1 MDMIFINM
9 NVICNDK
16 FLKILLLRLKVIF
29 YLSRI
34 FLVILQK
41 NNLFQESLDVIY
53 TLIIF
58 TFTFLLYLPKG
69 LLSS

>member
-16 FLKILLLRLKVIF
+16 FLKILMLRLKVIF